1 MNKIHYQIK
10 GSGPDIVLLHGF
22 MESLEMWH
30 PFLPSLTKDF
40 SVVMIDL
47 PGHGKSKCLDEVH
60 SMPLMAEQVKKILEK
75 ENISKCTMVGHSMG
89 GYVALAFAKEYPEYL
104 NGLSL
109 FHSHPF
115 PDTEEARRNRAR
127 TIEIVEQDKAGFISS
142 FVSSLYFEENRDRL
156 KQKIERQKEI
166 AREMKPEGITAAL
179 KGMKER
185 EGSLDFL
192 AETNIP
198 MLFIAGK
205 KDTRADLDK
214 LLKAVALPS
223 HSEVLILDRVAHM
236 GFYEAPDKT
245 LNTLH
250 YFALKC
256 SGL

>member
-47 PGHGKSKCLDEVH
+47 PGHGRSKCLEEVH
-60 SMPLMAEQVKKILEK
+60 SMPLMAEQIKKVLDK
-75 ENISKCTMVGHSMG
+75 ENIRKCTLVGHSMG
-89 GYVALAFAKEYPEYL
+89 GYVALAFAKKHPEYL

-115 PDTEEARRNRAR
+115 PDTEEARRNRTR
-127 TIEIVEQDKAGFISS
+127 TIELVEQDKSGFISS
-142 FVSSLYFEENRDRL
+142 FVSSLYFEENRERL
-156 KQKIERQKEI
+156 KPEIERQKEI
-166 AREMKPEGITAAL
+166 AREMDPDGIIAAL

-185 EGSLDFL
+185 PGSMDFL
-192 AETNIP
+192 AQTDIP
-198 MLFIAGK
+198 VLFIAGK
-205 KDTRADLDK
+205 KDTRADIDK
-214 LLKAVALPS
+214 LMTAIATPA
-223 HSEVLILDRVAHM
+223 HSEALILDKVAHM
-236 GFYEAPDKT
+236 GFHEATNET